1 VSFLAISAYD
11 FLAGGGTWLLSEPLE
26 LWERGLLSVL
36 GMTKL
41 SLLLSVEGVVEV
53 LVEVVVLVLAE
64 LAESVPT
71 SEWGTGPEGA
81 CGAALGLLCDLP
93 VRSDLV
99 LDGSALA
106 VVGLGDKD

>member
-11 FLAGGGTWLLSEPLE
+11 FLVGGGTWLPSEPLE

-53 LVEVVVLVLAE
+53 VVLVLAE
-64 LAESVPT
+64 SVLT
-71 SEWGTGPEGA
+71 AEWGTGPEGA
-81 CGAALGLLCDLP
+81 CGAALGLVCNLS
-93 VRSDLV
+93 VWSNLV

-106 VVGLGDKD
+106 VVDFEDKEDKD